1 MNTNGLRKTKRESDY
16 LAREIPLTKGEV
28 AIVDDLDY
36 ELLSRYKWHY
46 VSSGYAG
53 RSIHHRDTIARSFVL
68 MHRKIVGAPVGK
80 VVDHING
87 NKLDNRRSNLRIV
100 DQTKNQAN
108 RQQLNRNN
116 KSGFRGVSWS
126 KAAGKWESSVMF
138 LGKKIYLGIYESPV
152 DAAVAYNTKASELF
166 GDCAQLNDIPKED
179 DALSHN

>member
-1 MNTNGLRKTKRESDY
+1 M
-16 LAREIPLTKGEV
+16 AREITLTKGKV

-36 ELLSRYKWHY
+36 KSLSRYKWHY

-53 RSIHHRDTIARSFVL
+53 RSIHHKGTGAKSFIL
-68 MHRKIVGAPVGK
+68 MHRKIVKAPVGK

-108 RQQLNRNN
+108 RQHLNRNN

-126 KAAGKWESSVMF
+126 KAAEKWESCVMY

-152 DAAVAYNTKASELF
+152 DAAIAYNTKASELF
-166 GDCAQLNDIPKED
+166 GDCAQLNNIPKED

>member
-1 MNTNGLRKTKRESDY
+1 
-16 LAREIPLTKGEV
+16 
-28 AIVDDLDY
+28 
-36 ELLSRYKWHY
+36 
-46 VSSGYAG
+46 
-53 RSIHHRDTIARSFVL
+53 
-68 MHRKIVGAPVGK
+68 MHRKIVKAPVGK

-108 RQQLNRNN
+108 RQHLNRNN

-126 KAAGKWESSVMF
+126 KAAEKWESCVMY

-152 DAAVAYNTKASELF
+152 DAAIAYNTKASELF
-166 GDCAQLNDIPKED
+166 GDCAQLNNIPKED